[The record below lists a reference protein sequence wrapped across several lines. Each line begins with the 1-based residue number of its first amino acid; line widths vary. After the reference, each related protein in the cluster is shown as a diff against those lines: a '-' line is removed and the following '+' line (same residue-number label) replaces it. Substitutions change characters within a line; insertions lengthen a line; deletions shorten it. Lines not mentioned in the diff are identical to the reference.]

1 MLRTRLLLYL
11 RLLLGGCLFGLLL
24 PWLQRPLAFTPGPL
38 SWLLDLASH
47 WQWLFLAGLLLAVA
61 GASWLDRRWLL
72 ALLAAPLPW
81 LSAAPGL
88 PSGKQGAPLAIAS
101 ANVHLD
107 NHDVSA
113 LRAWLARER
122 PQLVVLQEVSPEY
135 AQALLGLADYPHQV
149 VSPQHSPFG
158 IALLSRLPIRQSAVL
173 VDDQGVARIEAE
185 LDLAGCAIGVTAVH
199 PMPPLTPRYRLQR
212 DSQLHALLR
221 RGQARNLPAL
231 LAGDLNSSPW
241 SAAFAG
247 FAALGWRRASGLQPT
262 WGGPL
267 GIPID
272 QVLASPQ
279 WRLDSQTRG
288 PDLGSDHRPV
298 LVRLRLP
305 ARGCPAGTGSA
316 G

>member
-1 MLRTRLLLYL
+1 MLRTRLILYF
-11 RLLLGGCLFGLLL
+11 RLLLGGCLLGLLL
-24 PWLQRPLAFTPGPL
+24 PWLQRPLAFAPAPL

-61 GASWLDRRWLL
+61 GGSWLDRRWLL

-81 LSAAPGL
+81 LSAAPPL
-88 PSGKQGAPLAIAS
+88 PSGSEGPSLAIAS

-107 NHDVSA
+107 NHDASA
-113 LRAWLARER
+113 LRAWLAKER
-122 PQLVVLQEVSPEY
+122 PELVVLQEVSPEY
-135 AQALLGLADYPHQV
+135 AQALSGLADYPHRV

-158 IALLSRLPIRQSAVL
+158 IALLSRLPIRQSAVP

-185 LDLAGCAIGVTAVH
+185 VDFAGCAIGVTAVH
-199 PMPPLTPRYRLQR
+199 PMPPLTPQYRLQR
-212 DSQLHALLR
+212 DSQLLALLR
-221 RGQARNLPAL
+221 RGQEQNIPAL

-241 SAAFAG
+241 SAAFAR
-247 FAALGWRRASGLQPT
+247 FAALGWHRASGLQPT

-279 WRLDSQTRG
+279 WRLASRSRG

-298 LVRLRLP
+298 LVRLRLQ
-305 ARGCPAGTGSA
+305 ARGCPGG
-316 G
+316 